1 VVVVANAMPLLARLS
16 IVALTLA
23 GAAATALAGVL
34 LGSLPDHAGTRVV
47 DGLDAPVTIRR
58 DAHGVPHIEAASEAD
73 GYFALGW
80 VHAQDRPW
88 QLEMRR
94 RIGQGRL
101 AELIGPAGL
110 AVDRFMRLMRFHE
123 LARGDLAAMAP
134 ADRRLVEAYAAGI
147 DAQLARTRLLA
158 PPFWLSWHRPE
169 PWSGADALV
178 WHKLMALDLAR
189 DWRHELV
196 RARVARGVDRA
207 TFVELFPEVPAPSAA
222 RLRALRAALA
232 GLELDRLAE
241 AAGAPPPAS
250 HGSNAW
256 AAAPARTRTG
266 GALLANDPHLGH
278 ELPGVWYLAGLDT
291 PELSVVGATLP
302 GLPVFVIARNAHLA
316 WGVTNTG
323 SDVQD
328 LVVEDVLEGGF
339 TRTPAGRAP
348 IDVRRSTIRVRG
360 GTDEAFASR
369 WSVHGPLVSD
379 LVDAADA
386 LARPGRALA
395 LQWTALVAGDTTIAA
410 GFALARARTAGEVER
425 ALAVF
430 ANPQQ
435 NILFATRA
443 GTIGLVSPGR
453 VPRRAGGADALP
465 RLGWTAAGAW
475 TGTLG
480 RDQLP
485 RRIAPATGW
494 LANANNPPTPRAGER
509 LSGRW
514 DQPFRYER
522 IAERL
527 AAGRHDVADFRALQL
542 DRRSGLAAALL
553 PAMLAARPAEAR
565 SRRWLARLAAWDRV
579 ADAERPEAL
588 VFTAWYAELARQL
601 YADEL
606 GPLFA
611 VYRGRRAG
619 FVRAALTE
627 RRHWCDDVATAEL
640 EDCPA
645 ILGRALD
652 AALAGLEA
660 ALGAPG
666 PAWAWGRQHPA
677 EFAHEFYAAAGP
689 LARIAQARLPRGGD
703 DTTVDAAT
711 PMRAAGPPLF
721 PSRHGVSYRQIV
733 DLAAPERSRFVAA
746 GGQVGHPFSRHYRD
760 LLALWHEGAD
770 IRMAAPATA
779 RQVQRLRPR

>member
-1 VVVVANAMPLLARLS
+1 
-16 IVALTLA
+16 
-23 GAAATALAGVL
+23 
-34 LGSLPDHAGTRVV
+34 
-47 DGLDAPVTIRR
+47 
-58 DAHGVPHIEAASEAD
+58 
-73 GYFALGW
+73 
-80 VHAQDRPW
+80 
-88 QLEMRR
+88 
-94 RIGQGRL
+94 
-101 AELIGPAGL
+101 
-110 AVDRFMRLMRFHE
+110 
-123 LARGDLAAMAP
+123 
-134 ADRRLVEAYAAGI
+134 
-147 DAQLARTRLLA
+147 
-158 PPFWLSWHRPE
+158 
-169 PWSGADALV
+169 
-178 WHKLMALDLAR
+178 
-189 DWRHELV
+189 
-196 RARVARGVDRA
+196 DRA
-207 TFVELFPEVPAPSAA
+207 TFAELFPDVPAPSEG

-232 GLELDRLAE
+232 GLDLDHLAE
-241 AAGAPPPAS
+241 LAGPPPPTS

-256 AAAPARTRTG
+256 AAAPARTRSG

-323 SDVQD
+323 TDVQD
-328 LVVEDVLEGGF
+328 LVVEDVLDGRS

-360 GTDEAFASR
+360 GADEAFASR

-379 LVDAADA
+379 LVDAAAD
-386 LARPGRALA
+386 LAGAGRALA
-395 LQWTALVAGDTTIAA
+395 LQWTALVADDTTIAA
-410 GFALARARTAGEVER
+410 GFALARARDAGAVER
-425 ALAVF
+425 ALEVF
-430 ANPQQ
+430 ANPHQ
-435 NILFATRA
+435 NVIFATRD

-465 RLGWTAAGAW
+465 RLGWTADGAW
-475 TGTLG
+475 TGTVA
-480 RDQLP
+480 RAELP

-494 LANANNPPTPRAGER
+494 LANANNPPTPRAAER

-514 DQPFRYER
+514 DEPFRYRR
-522 IAERL
+522 IAGRL

-542 DRRSGLAAALL
+542 DRRSGLAAQLL
-553 PAMLAARPAEAR
+553 PAMLQARPADAR
-565 SRRWLARLAAWDRV
+565 SRRWLDRLAAWDRV

-611 VYRGRRAG
+611 VYRGQRAG

-627 RRHWCDDVATAEL
+627 RRHWCDDVATPEL

-645 ILGRALD
+645 ILGTALD
-652 AALAGLEA
+652 AALAGLET

-677 EFAHEFYAAAGP
+677 EFAHDFYDAFGP
-689 LARIAQARLPRGGD
+689 LGRIARASLARGGD

-711 PMRAAGPPLF
+711 PRRAAAPPLF
-721 PSRHGVSYRQIV
+721 PSRHGVSYRQLV
-733 DLAAPERSRFVAA
+733 DLASPARSRFVAA
-746 GGQVGHPFSRHYRD
+746 GGQVGHPLSRHYRD
-760 LLALWHEGAD
+760 LLGSWHDGDD
-770 IRMAAPATA
+770 IAMAAPD
-779 RQVQRLRPR
+779 RGRRVLRLRPR